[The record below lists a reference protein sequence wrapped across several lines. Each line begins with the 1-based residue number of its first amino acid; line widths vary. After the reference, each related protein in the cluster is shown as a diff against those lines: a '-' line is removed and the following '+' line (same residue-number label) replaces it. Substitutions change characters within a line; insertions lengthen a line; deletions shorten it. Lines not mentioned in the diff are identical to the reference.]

1 MLKSFNTQNLTL
13 DLLAVSTVRTL
24 IEDLA
29 NIEKIKTWS
38 LIVTMF
44 GDLDECHP
52 QSLSGKEIGAILGH
66 IGIKPEAVR
75 VALHRLKKDGWIH
88 ATKSGRE
95 VEYGL
100 SQNGLQETAAVYDDV
115 YRRTVKYSNGW
126 KLLID
131 SKDEV
136 NEPIGSRVEIKL
148 FKNIILAPQ
157 SLAVEDR
164 LKMGIDFDR
173 TNVPSWFADRI
184 VPSNI
189 IDIADR
195 LNTMARFFDI
205 EFKSESPL
213 DNAAIRL
220 LFLHHWR
227 KMALRENTWAHI
239 WLFEL
244 GPMAQ
249 CHAQIT
255 ELLERIPRLRPTQFR
270 LI

>member
-1 MLKSFNTQNLTL
+1 
-13 DLLAVSTVRTL
+13 VSTVRTL

-29 NIEKIKTWS
+29 SIETIKTWS

-44 GDLDECHP
+44 GDLDDGHP
-52 QSLSGKEIGAILGH
+52 RSMSGKEIGALLGH

-88 ATKSGRE
+88 ARKSGRE

-100 SQNGLQETAAVYDDV
+100 SQNGLQETSAVYDDV
-115 YRRTVKYSNGW
+115 YRRTVKYPNGW
-126 KLLID
+126 KLLLD
-131 SKDEV
+131 GKDEV
-136 NEPIGSRVEIKL
+136 NRPIGSRVGIQL

-157 SLAVEDR
+157 SLVTDDR
-164 LKMGIDFDR
+164 GKMGIDFDR
-173 TNVPSWFADRI
+173 TDVPSWFADRI

-195 LNTMARFFDI
+195 LNTMARIFDV
-205 EFKSESPL
+205 EFKSENSL

-239 WLFEL
+239 WLFEV
-244 GPMAQ
+244 GTMAQ

-255 ELLERIPRLRPTQFR
+255 GILQRIPKLKPT
-270 LI
+270 

>member
-1 MLKSFNTQNLTL
+1 M
-13 DLLAVSTVRTL
+13 STVRTL

-126 KLLID
+126 KWLID
-131 SKDEV
+131 SKY
-136 NEPIGSRVEIKL
+136 
-148 FKNIILAPQ
+148 
-157 SLAVEDR
+157 
-164 LKMGIDFDR
+164 
-173 TNVPSWFADRI
+173 
-184 VPSNI
+184 
-189 IDIADR
+189 
-195 LNTMARFFDI
+195 
-205 EFKSESPL
+205 
-213 DNAAIRL
+213 
-220 LFLHHWR
+220 
-227 KMALRENTWAHI
+227 
-239 WLFEL
+239 
-244 GPMAQ
+244 
-249 CHAQIT
+249 
-255 ELLERIPRLRPTQFR
+255 
-270 LI
+270 

>member
-1 MLKSFNTQNLTL
+1 MRTF
-13 DLLAVSTVRTL
+13 RTL
-24 IEDLA
+24 IQDLMS
-29 NIEKIKTWS
+29 IETIKTWS

-44 GDLDECHP
+44 GDLDDGHP
-52 QSLSGKEIGAILGH
+52 QSLSGKEIGALMGH

-88 ATKSGRE
+88 AAKSGRE

-115 YRRTVKYSNGW
+115 YRRTVKYPNGW
-126 KLLID
+126 KLLLDGKNDANGAI
-131 SKDEV
+131 
-136 NEPIGSRVEIKL
+136 EPCVGIQL

-157 SLAVEDR
+157 TLVTDDWGT
-164 LKMGIDFDR
+164 MDIDFDK
-173 TNVPSWFADRI
+173 TDVPSWFADRI

-189 IDIADR
+189 IDIANQ
-195 LNTMARFFDI
+195 LNTMARIFAN
-205 EFKSESPL
+205 EFKSANSL

-239 WLFEL
+239 WLFEA

-255 ELLERIPRLRPTQFR
+255 GILQRIPKLKPTYFKPF
-270 LI
+270 